1 MNIYIE
7 ISSKLMQI
15 ILEDNLEV
23 NKFILSLKNSSIFLN
38 HQIYSRSQKQV
49 EFFNSIGLNI
59 LFSKKECEFCL
70 RIQHL
75 CIFDNMMIENLTLKL
90 DNSLNFECM
99 VPNIINSS
107 ILFDFNEDKSLV
119 EDNLKKIPI
128 IIYKTKFNNKKL
140 NHIGLGN
147 TLVCAIL
154 KIEKNKVI
162 EVEKDITAIV
172 RFHNNGN
179 INILKNAILS
189 IMAQYGC
196 VPNILLALQNLS
208 LNKFQY
214 LKDMLDTLPWQEFRR
229 PEILKFTSNNKKDI
243 RSKMFNESFKKATTK
258 YVAFLDYDDIIFNDT
273 YHFLIN
279 RLKETNK
286 NATFGYVYA
295 SIYDESNMCITKRI
309 KKYEIGISYEEF
321 LMFNLFPIHSIMFN
335 KNLIN
340 IQQIKY
346 FTKMKYMEDYY
357 FTLQIFNE
365 NETDWEALKIKQYIG
380 DYIHYSS
387 NNTLAIISEKEK
399 EKIKNDP
406 LYIWCDKKIQI
417 LKYPKIKKKIN
428 LFFKLVKKSQF
439 DIVCFGA
446 SIAFLNS
453 VEDLKRLQIEPKY
466 ICDNDMKKQDKIING
481 YKIYSPSK
489 IFHVNKQY
497 LVIITSMHYSEILKQ
512 LQQYSNVISIIS
524 YAYLRYLDFKRS

>member
-15 ILEDNLEV
+15 ILEDNLEA

-38 HQIYSRSQKQV
+38 YKIYSRSKKQV
-49 EFFNSIGLNI
+49 KFFNSIGLNI

-75 CIFDNMMIENLTLKL
+75 CIFDNMMIENLTLEL
-90 DNSLNFECM
+90 DNSLHFECI
-99 VPNIINSS
+99 VPNVINSS
-107 ILFDFNEDKSLV
+107 ILFDFNEDKLLV
-119 EDNLKKIPI
+119 EDNLKKMPI

-140 NHIGLGN
+140 NHIRLGN

-154 KIEKNKVI
+154 KIEKKVI
-162 EVEKDITAIV
+162 KVEKDITAIV

-179 INILKNAILS
+179 INILKNALLS
-189 IMAQYGC
+189 LIAQYNC
-196 VPNILLALQNLS
+196 IPNILIALQDLS
-208 LNKFQY
+208 LNKFQC

-229 PEILKFTSNNKKDI
+229 PEILKFTSKNKKDI

-258 YVAFLDYDDIIFNDT
+258 YVAFLDYDDIIFNDA

-279 RLKETNK
+279 RLKVTNK
-286 NATFGYVYA
+286 NATFGYIYA
-295 SIYDESNMCITKRI
+295 SIYDENNMCITKRI
-309 KKYEIGISYEEF
+309 KKYENCNSYEEF
-321 LMFNLFPIHSIMFN
+321 LIFNRFPIHSIMFN
-335 KNLIN
+335 KDLIN
-340 IQQIKY
+340 IQHIRY
-346 FTKMKYMEDYY
+346 FRKMKYMEDYY
-357 FTLQIFNE
+357 FTLQIFNK

-466 ICDNDMKKQDKIING
+466 ICDNDIHKQDKIING
-481 YKIYSPSK
+481 YNIYLPSK
-489 IFHVNKQY
+489 IFNMNKKY
-497 LVIITSMHYSEILKQ
+497 LVIITSMYHNEILKQ
-512 LQQYSNVISIIS
+512 LQQYSNVISIIN
-524 YAYLRYLDFKRS
+524 YANLKCLDFKSS